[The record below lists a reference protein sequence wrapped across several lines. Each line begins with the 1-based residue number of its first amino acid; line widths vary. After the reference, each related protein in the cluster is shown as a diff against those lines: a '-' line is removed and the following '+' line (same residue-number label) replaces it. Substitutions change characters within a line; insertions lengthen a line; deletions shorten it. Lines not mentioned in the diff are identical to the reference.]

1 MNEVVAGLSD
11 AASGTLVA
19 SAVEPD
25 TGNAAIRAVGH
36 TGERACLNCRTPLT
50 GDYCH
55 SCGQRAHV
63 HRTLGSLVHDLAH
76 GVFHFEGKI
85 WRTLPM
91 LAWRPGEVTRRYI
104 AGERARFVSP
114 LALFLFSVFL
124 LATILGNLPSIDA
137 VNGLRDG
144 LSGSNRSLGKVMQ
157 ENEAK
162 LVEAVARREAAI
174 RSGQP
179 TTDADASIASLRD
192 DQKNLRAIRD
202 NEPSDLVADVN
213 VSSKLEFIN
222 ARWKQAKDNP
232 ELLIYKLKTS
242 AYKFSWVLVPMSL
255 PFLWLLFPF
264 SRRFGMYDHAIFAI
278 YSLASI
284 SLLTIVLA
292 VLAQVPAIGG
302 SAGTAFLVLVPIH
315 MYRQLRGAYSLGR
328 ISALLRT
335 ALLLMIA
342 TFVLIGWIIF
352 LMLVGAA

>member
-1 MNEVVAGLSD
+1 
-11 AASGTLVA
+11 
-19 SAVEPD
+19 
-25 TGNAAIRAVGH
+25 
-36 TGERACLNCRTPLT
+36 
-50 GDYCH
+50 
-55 SCGQRAHV
+55 
-63 HRTLGSLVHDLAH
+63 
-76 GVFHFEGKI
+76 
-85 WRTLPM
+85 
-91 LAWRPGEVTRRYI
+91 
-104 AGERARFVSP
+104 VSP

-202 NEPSDLVADVN
+202 NKPSDLVADVN